1 MFAILLEL
9 MTVCENSRGKGTGAR
24 KEGSVKICGLEK
36 QVASASFTLHSRN
49 PKGVKDNTR
58 AETHVL

>member
-1 MFAILLEL
+1 MFAILPEL
-9 MTVCENSRGKGTGAR
+9 MTVCENSRG
-24 KEGSVKICGLEK
+24 EGEVNVEICGQEK